1 MDLEKQAED
10 LKLDVNHQR
19 LNDLKEKFRADDFG
33 AESKIEDSFEDYF
46 GKSNLLEIYPNY
58 REKKSQ
64 RVSDKNLV
72 KKIENGFKTIFKKI
86 QLLRE

>member
-1 MDLEKQAED
+1 MDLEKQAHN
-10 LKLDVNHQR
+10 LNLSVNHQR

-33 AESKIEDSFEDYF
+33 AESKIEDSFEYYF
-46 GKSNLLEIYPNY
+46 GKGNLSNE
-58 REKKSQ
+58 
-64 RVSDKNLV
+64 NLV

>member
-19 LNDLKEKFRADDFG
+19 LNDLKEKFRADNFG

-46 GKSNLLEIYPNY
+46 GKSNL
-58 REKKSQ
+58 
-64 RVSDKNLV
+64 SDKNLV

-86 QLLRE
+86 KLLRE

>member
-1 MDLEKQAED
+1 MDLEKQAHI
-10 LKLDVNHQR
+10 LNLNVNHQR

-33 AESKIEDSFEDYF
+33 AESKIEDSFENYF
-46 GKSNLLEIYPNY
+46 GKSNL
-58 REKKSQ
+58 
-64 RVSDKNLV
+64 SDENLV

>member
-1 MDLEKQAED
+1 MDLEKQAHN
-10 LKLDVNHQR
+10 LNLNVNHQR

-33 AESKIEDSFEDYF
+33 AESKIEDSFENYF
-46 GKSNLLEIYPNY
+46 GKSNL
-58 REKKSQ
+58 
-64 RVSDKNLV
+64 SDENLV